1 MATQILDCLGLKC
14 PQPTLKVT
22 IMAVKMKAGDILE
35 VIADCTTFEK
45 DLRDWCDRSKKALL
59 WIKDEGEGRKRA
71 QIKF

>member
-1 MATQILDCLGLKC
+1 
-14 PQPTLKVT
+14 
-22 IMAVKMKAGDILE
+22 MAVKMKAGDILE

>member
-22 IMAVKMKAGDILE
+22 IMAVKMKSGDILE
-35 VIADCTTFEK
+35 VIADCPSFEK
-45 DLRDWCDRSKKALL
+45 DLRDWCNRSKKTLL
-59 WIKDEGEGRKRA
+59 WIKDEGSGNMRA